1 MKNKHQKREE
11 AAERQ
16 AIHDSLT
23 TPEKLEKCLSRGCDT
38 SKEFKRLSRIL
49 QKESE
54 ALVQIEKDKERA
66 AQKKSKKSA

>member
-1 MKNKHQKREE
+1 MKNKEQKRQE

-16 AIHDSLT
+16 AEHDSLSISQ
-23 TPEKLEKCLSRGCDT
+23 KIQKCLDRGSNT

-49 QKESE
+49 QKEFE